1 MILEESGNIISS
13 RVSLASTL
21 CTQGLFLPLLQ
32 VHFEQVCLVW
42 RILLMGTDGDMT
54 TSTNNMLQPPSQA
67 TPTPVQVFD
76 GPITRSRAKKLQ
88 QEVHA
93 LLSENHFNVNENYIL
108 PKSCTLLL
116 LRCTTEDDKKTPR
129 VDQRGGSCSSQSS
142 MTEPSERISHHF

>member
-1 MILEESGNIISS
+1 MVTCKVGHRAGPARE
-13 RVSLASTL
+13 R
-21 CTQGLFLPLLQ
+21 
-32 VHFEQVCLVW
+32 H
-42 RILLMGTDGDMT
+42 GDMT
-54 TSTNNMLQPPSQA
+54 TTTNNMLQPPSQA

-129 VDQRGGSCSSQSS
+129 VNQRGGSRSSQSRV
-142 MTEPSERISHHF
+142 TEPSERISHNFLLAKAMKAHEDLLESLSSLVSSPSSLT